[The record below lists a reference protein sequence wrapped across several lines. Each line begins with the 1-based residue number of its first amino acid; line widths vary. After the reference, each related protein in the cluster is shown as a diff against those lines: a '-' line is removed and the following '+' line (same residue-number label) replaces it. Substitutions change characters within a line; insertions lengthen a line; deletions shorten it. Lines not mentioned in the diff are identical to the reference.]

1 MQSLNFA
8 RGKKSRL
15 KKSFINSEK
24 IHPVYFLSA
33 YTMGLK
39 YSLSIFFKK
48 THTFLS
54 ITMSQIFYNLS
65 KILKINSEIVR
76 FKFDFRRTFTPLWR
90 TRPLP
95 LLSDSYAILEI
106 IIYTLWWLQRT
117 VFEIHLT
124 PFSKYLLWFLIKK
137 RVFSF
142 R

>member
-1 MQSLNFA
+1 MVQSLNFA

-48 THTFLS
+48 KLTLFLS

-95 LLSDSYAILEI
+95 LLSDSYR
-106 IIYTLWWLQRT
+106 YTQFWKLSSVRFDDFNAQY
-117 VFEIHLT
+117 
-124 PFSKYLLWFLIKK
+124 SKFT
-137 RVFSF
+137 
-142 R
+142 

>member
-1 MQSLNFA
+1 MVQSLNLA

-48 THTFLS
+48 THPLLF
-54 ITMSQIFYNLS
+54 IMISQIFYNLS
-65 KILKINSEIVR
+65 KILKINCEIVR

-95 LLSDSYAILEI
+95 LLSDSYR
-106 IIYTLWWLQRT
+106 YTQFWKLSSVRFGEFSAQYSK
-117 VFEIHLT
+117 LT
-124 PFSKYLLWFLIKK
+124 EPFFKYLLW
-137 RVFSF
+137 S
-142 R
+142 